1 MYNNNSNN
9 HNSENP
15 KTTCNN
21 INNPPMNNNSP
32 RISFSHDLT
41 TPIIK
46 PTRDYNTPP
55 VFSDFEFSFSNNNM
69 MPADELFFKG
79 RLLPFKE
86 SAGNA
91 SGSVVGQKTTLR
103 DELLAG
109 EDDACVSLKPPKGG
123 RWKGFLG
130 LRKSSIGSRKSDK
143 VDGSKSGF
151 GSGSG
156 LGQDDNGHASKASQ
170 EMKKYSRIADVKKNN
185 IEEGVILALLNYSSG
200 SDDMFDLSPYSEES
214 KDEENS
220 RTSFSQAGEDD
231 AGTLDRNI
239 NLVEYLEF

>member
-1 MYNNNSNN
+1 MYNNNNN

-15 KTTCNN
+15 KTTFNN

-32 RISFSHDLT
+32 RISFSHDFT

-55 VFSDFEFSFSNNNM
+55 VSSDFEFSVSNNNM

-79 RLLPFKE
+79 RLLPFKD

-109 EDDACVSLKPPKGG
+109 EDDACVSLKPPKGA

-156 LGQDDNGHASKASQ
+156 LGQDDNGHASKDSQ
-170 EMKKYSRIADVKKNN
+170 EMVNQGGGSSHCRDV
-185 IEEGVILALLNYSSG
+185 
-200 SDDMFDLSPYSEES
+200 DFRM
-214 KDEENS
+214 
-220 RTSFSQAGEDD
+220 Q
-231 AGTLDRNI
+231 
-239 NLVEYLEF
+239 